1 MYQRPG
7 EAYACFTRGPV
18 PVFSHM
24 APRDDSDS
32 THYCVKA
39 DSIGLAAKLTYYAAK
54 AMRDL
59 EKKVPPVP

>member
-1 MYQRPG
+1 
-7 EAYACFTRGPV
+7 
-18 PVFSHM
+18 M

-59 EKKVPPVP
+59 EKRVPPVP